1 MKTGAYQREDPQEF
15 VKVTPDKKEHARTE
29 IGRAAVPRFPAE
41 EPKQL
46 SAKAQNTE
54 LRFIF
59 DISLVL
65 YFKQPI
71 KIKMCIK
78 CAWSLGQY

>member
-1 MKTGAYQREDPQEF
+1 MPTSGKNPQKF
-15 VKVTPDKKEHARTE
+15 VKVTSDKKEHERTE
-29 IGRAAVPRFPAE
+29 IGRAAVPRFPVE

-46 SAKAQNTE
+46 SAKAQITE

-65 YFKQPI
+65 YFKEPI
-71 KIKMCIK
+71 KKNLCKMCMVFGTI
-78 CAWSLGQY
+78 LR